1 MGIHTQ
7 ELIKNNKELYKRLIS
22 LKKGY
27 DGKYYK
33 NYSDWENTFP
43 YKRIE
48 NEFPQTRNTAS
59 NFITTQ
65 IFIRKYNR
73 KVTMKNLFIFG
84 DSYSVSWEQS
94 IQRSI
99 THNVNPHKEY
109 LDWLGNQ
116 PTHFSDIIKN
126 KFNIDNVYNYSI
138 GGSDNYQILE
148 SIGKHINRINKSDY
162 VIIGWSGIHR
172 FRFVEEHD
180 GKIQWIRINTRKT
193 TPTIELSKGDK
204 DYLFRQVVNRDND
217 ITLQEVINFNN
228 FLKKS
233 LLKILYFHH
242 GNIHIRIFL

>member
-1 MGIHTQ
+1 
-7 ELIKNNKELYKRLIS
+7 
-22 LKKGY
+22 
-27 DGKYYK
+27 
-33 NYSDWENTFP
+33 
-43 YKRIE
+43 
-48 NEFPQTRNTAS
+48 
-59 NFITTQ
+59 
-65 IFIRKYNR
+65 
-73 KVTMKNLFIFG
+73 MKNLFIFG

-99 THNVNPHKEY
+99 THNSNPHKEY

-148 SIGKHINRINKSDY
+148 SIGKHINKINKSDY
-162 VIIGWSGIHR
+162 VIIGWSAIHR

-193 TPTIELSKGDK
+193 TPTIELSKGDE
-204 DYLFRQVVNRDND
+204 DYLFRQVVNRDSD
-217 ITLQEVINFNN
+217 ITLEEVINWHN

-233 LLKILYFHH
+233 LPQNTLFWSPWEYSHKNLPFNIFWDLIKKKKDITINSETDGKIRDGHFGDRGMKVVGEWMVKNLNKF
-242 GNIHIRIFL
+242 I